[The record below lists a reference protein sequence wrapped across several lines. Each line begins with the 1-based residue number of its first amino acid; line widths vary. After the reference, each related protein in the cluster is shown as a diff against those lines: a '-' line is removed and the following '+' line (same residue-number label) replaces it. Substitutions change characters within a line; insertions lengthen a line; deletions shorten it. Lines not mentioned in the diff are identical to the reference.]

1 MHSGTAAAK
10 EAANVIDLESDPTK
24 LIDLVG
30 IGKQMLITRGAL
42 TTFSIANDVAKYFA
56 ILPALF
62 IFALPGLSAL
72 DVMHLATPRSAILSA
87 LIFNALII
95 PVLIPL
101 ALKGVRFRPGNAGE
115 MLHRN
120 LIIYG
125 LRWPRRAVYRHQAD
139 RFDDRAPAA
148 IREHDVKNLFLAALR
163 ISLVTWVLCGVFYP
177 LAVTGLGQLFFP
189 YQANGSL
196 KIAPDGAVIGSTLIG
211 QYWTGPAWF
220 HGRLS
225 ATTAP
230 ATDDPAKTIPAPYN
244 AANSGG
250 SNLGPTN
257 KLLKERLMKDRN
269 ALEAEQ
275 PELAGQAGFR
285 PICSRLQRPV

>member
-1 MHSGTAAAK
+1 M
-10 EAANVIDLESDPTK
+10 
-24 LIDLVG
+24 
-30 IGKQMLITRGAL
+30 
-42 TTFSIANDVAKYFA
+42 
-56 ILPALF
+56 
-62 IFALPGLSAL
+62 
-72 DVMHLATPRSAILSA
+72 
-87 LIFNALII
+87 
-95 PVLIPL
+95 
-101 ALKGVRFRPGNAGE
+101 
-115 MLHRN
+115 
-120 LIIYG
+120 
-125 LRWPRRAVYRHQAD
+125 
-139 RFDDRAPAA
+139 
-148 IREHDVKNLFLAALR
+148 KNLFLAALR

-196 KIAPDGAVIGSTLIG
+196 KIAPGGAVIGSTLIG
-211 QYWTGPAWF
+211 QFWTGPAWF

-275 PELAGQAGFR
+275 PELTGQ
-285 PICSRLQRPV
+285 RLPADMLTTSASGLDPDISPANAALQAPRVAQARGVAPEKVAELVNRHITGRALGIFGEKRVNVLALNLDLEKSFPLNKR